1 MILYTVKKGDS
12 LYKIATTYNS
22 SVQEIVSANGLN
34 VTTPLI
40 VGQGLVI
47 PQVNQIYVVKKGDS
61 LYSISKMYKTTIN
74 NILEQNPYINK
85 PYTLYPGQQI
95 FIRNDLD
102 SKPPLSVNGYVFANT
117 NKDFYI
123 NNSPDITF
131 LSFFSYGFNNDGD
144 LISPDDQDILKR
156 VKDKD
161 ISMIMTVT
169 NTNENGSFSTSLASS
184 LLNDKNKAQKIIKQ
198 IHQILENKGYY
209 GVNVDFEYVSPKD
222 KDAYINFLNNLRQ
235 ELDYDYELSV
245 ALAPKYSNSQEGLL
259 YEAHDYKAIGEI
271 VDRIVI
277 MTYEWGY
284 TYGPAMAVAP
294 LDEVEKVINY
304 AITEI
309 DPLKINL
316 GIPTYGYDFVVPYKK
331 GNKARSL
338 SYEGALETARKKNV
352 SIHFDEKTQ
361 TPYFTYY
368 EIDNKHEVHYEDA
381 RSIGAKIN
389 LALAYG
395 LGGISFWTLRSNFT
409 PMWTV
414 INETIDVIKH

>member
-22 SVQEIVSANGLN
+22 SVQEIVTTNGLN
-34 VTTPLI
+34 ITTPLI

-47 PQVNQIYVVKKGDS
+47 PQENQIYVVKKGDS
-61 LYSISKMYKTTIN
+61 LYSISKTYKTTIN
-74 NILEQNPYINK
+74 NILEQNPYITK
-85 PYTLYPGQQI
+85 PYTIYPGQQI

-102 SKPPLSVNGYVFANT
+102 NKPPLSVNGYVFANT
-117 NKDFYI
+117 NKDYYI
-123 NNSPDITF
+123 NNSSDITF
-131 LSFFSYGFNNDGD
+131 LSFFSYGCDNDGNLTSSND
-144 LISPDDQDILKR
+144 KNILDHA
-156 VKDKD
+156 KDKD
-161 ISMIMTVT
+161 FSMIMTVT
-169 NTNENGSFSTSLASS
+169 NTNENGSFSTSLASE
-184 LLNDKNKAQKIIKQ
+184 LLNDNNKIQRLIKQ
-198 IHQILENKGYY
+198 IHQVLESKGYY
-209 GVNVDFEYVSPKD
+209 GVNIDFEYVSPND
-222 KDAYINFLNNLRQ
+222 KEAYIVFLNNLRQ

-245 ALAPKYSNSQEGLL
+245 AVAPKYNSSQEGLL
-259 YEAHDYKAIGEI
+259 YEAHDYKRIGDI
-271 VDRIVI
+271 VDRVVI

-294 LDEVEKVINY
+294 IDEVEKVIRY

-316 GIPTYGYDFVVPYKK
+316 GIPTYGYDFIVPYKK

-361 TPYFTYY
+361 SPYFTYY
-368 EIDNKHEVHYEDA
+368 EIDNKHEVHFEDA

-389 LALAYG
+389 LALSYG
-395 LGGISFWTLRSNFT
+395 LGGISFWTLRSAFI